1 MKEYIGRI
9 RSSCKTWEL
18 IYWWILRGLM
28 IYAFIAG
35 FFRVPFD
42 ISDPLQVGAN
52 FIAMFAWELFMLF
65 PEKSFAL

>member
-9 RSSCKTWEL
+9 KSNCKTWEFVF
-18 IYWWILRGLM
+18 WWIFRALM

-35 FFRVPFD
+35 FFKKPFD

-52 FIAMFAWELFMLF
+52 FIAMFAWEIFMLF
-65 PEKSFAL
+65 PKNAL